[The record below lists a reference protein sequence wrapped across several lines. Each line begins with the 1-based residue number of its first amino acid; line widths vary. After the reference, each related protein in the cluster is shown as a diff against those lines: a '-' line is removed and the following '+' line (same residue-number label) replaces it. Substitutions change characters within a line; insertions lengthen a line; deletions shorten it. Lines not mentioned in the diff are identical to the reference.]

1 MKLWIRTVSL
11 LLALL
16 LLSSCTVLFAACGKQ
31 PTEEPTPDGT
41 ADNEQGNETET
52 RQRSGLEKYPKNSTG
67 YNYTHSLNFAGGY
80 ARFYIDRNKNTLTG
94 LMCLNEIGKY
104 SDLYPKED
112 PMQRKQLGF
121 DLIRSEIAKH
131 NEQIERQNKA
141 RQKLQELCKQWGE
154 EDGK

>member
-1 MKLWIRTVSL
+1 MDLEFVMDKAETIETFSKLDRVKD
-11 LLALL
+11 LLATLDYIDQPINTTLSTILQLCCQYAVDDTAVKYLL
-16 LLSSCTVLFAACGKQ
+16 DKGANPNYLDINGK
-31 PTEEPTPDGT
+31 D
-41 ADNEQGNETET
+41 
-52 RQRSGLEKYPKNSTG
+52 
-67 YNYTHSLNFAGGY
+67 